1 MTLGNKIAELRK
13 DKGMTQEVLANIT
26 CDNIGGNAVAGGNI
40 TCDEISGNVSMGSLF
55 RVTK

>member
-26 CDNIGGNAVAGGNI
+26 CD
-40 TCDEISGNVSMGSLF
+40 EISGNVSMDSLF